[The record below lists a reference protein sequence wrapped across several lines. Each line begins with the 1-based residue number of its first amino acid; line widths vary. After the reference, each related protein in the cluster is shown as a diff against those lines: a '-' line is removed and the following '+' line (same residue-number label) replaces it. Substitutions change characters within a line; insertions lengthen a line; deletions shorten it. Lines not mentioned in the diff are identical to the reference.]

1 MWLKIPDLYVNSYIT
16 TVPFN
21 NGSWDVTWL
30 SQQVGHLE
38 GSAYP
43 TWEGNTVLTAHNVT
57 SFGMP
62 GSFVEIG
69 SLFYGDLIIIQAY
82 GMTYT
87 YEVREK
93 QVILDGNVAA
103 AFCENVQQNPSRR
116 MKFCNAP

>member
-1 MWLKIPDLYVNSYIT
+1 
-16 TVPFN
+16 
-21 NGSWDVTWL
+21 
-30 SQQVGHLE
+30 
-38 GSAYP
+38 
-43 TWEGNTVLTAHNVT
+43 
-57 SFGMP
+57 MP

-103 AFCENVQQNPSRR
+103 AFREED
-116 MKFCNAP
+116 